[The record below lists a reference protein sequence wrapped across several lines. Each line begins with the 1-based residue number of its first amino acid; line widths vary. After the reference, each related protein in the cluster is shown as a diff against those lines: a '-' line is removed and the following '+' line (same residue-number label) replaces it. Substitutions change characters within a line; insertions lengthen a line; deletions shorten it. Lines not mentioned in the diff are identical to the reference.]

1 MLLQTVLVKNK
12 NISLKLVR
20 FIFSSKLLILWLKVT
35 FSIHCYYTMNFMQE
49 QGLAKSRSHAHF

>member
-20 FIFSSKLLILWLKVT
+20 FIFFIKMTNTVAGSGTYLV
-35 FSIHCYYTMNFMQE
+35 
-49 QGLAKSRSHAHF
+49 

>member
-20 FIFSSKLLILWLKVT
+20 FIFSSKLLILWLAVEPT
-35 FSIHCYYTMNFMQE
+35 EYEIDFYGRLY
-49 QGLAKSRSHAHF
+49 LRHF